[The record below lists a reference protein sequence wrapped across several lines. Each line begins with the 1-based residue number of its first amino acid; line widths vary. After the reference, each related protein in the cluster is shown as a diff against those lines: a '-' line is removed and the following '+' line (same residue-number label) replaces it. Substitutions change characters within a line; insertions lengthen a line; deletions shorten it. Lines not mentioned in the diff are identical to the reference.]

1 MLLRRA
7 ASGSTRAASSWSNY
21 PWTAAA
27 VGAVASAALFF
38 LLPALA
44 PGLLSGASDELLL
57 GLVTG
62 IVVGVAVR
70 FDARVAPIVGLGAF
84 VGVTLR
90 FLVVEAGPPVVA
102 AIAVVI
108 AVEMALL
115 IVSLQRLD
123 AWRLAS
129 PQDVLVLVALA
140 VIAGLVA
147 SCLVAILL
155 RWGDPSIDEFFHI
168 VRTWATDDVF
178 GLLCIAP
185 VFMTARIPRIR
196 SWRSVVEYGL
206 VLLFTVEICV
216 FMFRV
221 VTPGNA
227 GLLGWPYLV
236 LIGPLWIAVRFGVV
250 AVAPITAV
258 VSWFAVVSTVDGYG
272 AFSQAAPEARD
283 RLVAVQLFCIVLAIT
298 LLLLGV
304 LRDARARSMGELRES
319 ARLLREVVDGADALV
334 FAKAYDEPNRGKS
347 RYVLVNEAWARYR
360 GLTLAEAL
368 GQSDPDVFENEEAA
382 RYASEDRQVIERDE
396 RITFEHETRSASGES
411 RHLSISKFPLRH
423 EDGSIWGVGGIASDT
438 TDLLHAFERE
448 RRQGDLLKAVFEQ
461 SPTPALRV
469 SMADSGEITVLAAN
483 AAMLALLN
491 MVDADLAH
499 FDFAARLLS
508 DDAPAA
514 MGLLRLAQQAGWR
527 SKRAVVRQREVRLV
541 ALDGAVIWTRMSA
554 AAIGSSLEGGASEVV
569 IQFEDFTARRR
580 AEEALS
586 DQALRDEVT
595 TLPNRRA
602 LHDRLEAALARSR
615 ADGGM
620 VAALFCDLDRFKDVN
635 DTQGHQAG
643 DLLLVEVA
651 RRLQAALRP
660 EDTVARLGGDEFV
673 ALAEGLTDA
682 GSAIQLAMRLL
693 DRVAMPWT
701 QGEQTYR
708 PSISIGVAVVDDPS
722 VTADE
727 VLRRADLAMYRAK
740 DNGRG
745 RIEVYEKSVD
755 DSYQHAVAL
764 QHDLRR
770 AIDSGD
776 LVLHYQPIV
785 LLSDATVV
793 GAEALVRLRGR
804 DGSLLAPS
812 WFVPQAESTGLILPM
827 GAWVVRQAIGQIRA
841 WTLAGHDLSV
851 SVNVSASQL
860 RDEGFADFVL
870 AQIDAAG
877 LDPRRLAV
885 EVTETALINEPG
897 RSARELTALSR
908 EGVGIYLDDFG
919 TGYSSLSWLTQFP
932 VNVVKID
939 RSFTDELGVDERK
952 TAIVSALIQ
961 VSHELGFSV
970 VAEGVETVD
979 QAGRL
984 VELGCDRA
992 QGFLYGHPV
1001 AVDTFV
1007 WT

>member
-1 MLLRRA
+1 MLLRRTA
-7 ASGSTRAASSWSNY
+7 PGSTRASPFWSGY
-21 PWTAAA
+21 PWLAASL
-27 VGAVASAALFF
+27 GGLASAAMFF

-44 PGLLSGASDELLL
+44 PRLLSGASDELLL
-57 GLVTG
+57 GVVTG
-62 IVVGVAVR
+62 IVVGLAVR
-70 FDARVAPIVGLGAF
+70 FDGQIAPWVGTGAF
-84 VGVTLR
+84 LGVTLR
-90 FLVVEAGPPVVA
+90 FLVVEGGPPVVA
-102 AIAVVI
+102 AVAVVI
-108 AVEMALL
+108 GVEVALL

-129 PQDVLVLVALA
+129 PQDVLVLVAVA

-147 SCLVAILL
+147 ASVVGMLL
-155 RWGDPSIDEFFHI
+155 RWGDPSIDEFFHV
-168 VRTWATDDVF
+168 VRSWATDDVF

-185 VFMTARIPRIR
+185 LFMTARFPR
-196 SWRSVVEYGL
+196 SWAWRSVTEYGI
-206 VLLFTVEICV
+206 VVVFTAEICV
-216 FMFRV
+216 YMFRI
-221 VTPGNA
+221 VTPGDQ

-236 LIGPLWIAVRFGVV
+236 LLGPLWIAVRFGVA
-250 AVAPITAV
+250 AVAPITAAV
-258 VSWFAVVSTVDGYG
+258 AWFATVSTVDGVG

-304 LRDARARSMGELRES
+304 MRDSRVRSMADLRES
-319 ARLLREVVDGADALV
+319 ARLLREVVDGAEALV
-334 FAKAYDEPNRGKS
+334 FAKAYDEPDRSDG
-347 RYVLVNEAWARYR
+347 RYVLVNEAWREQR
-360 GLTLAEAL
+360 GLATDEAL
-368 GQSDPDVFENEEAA
+368 GRFDSEVFDDHQAA
-382 RYASEDRQVIERDE
+382 LFVSEDRQVIDRDE
-396 RITFEHETRSASGES
+396 RVTFEHQTQSVSGEN
-411 RHLSISKFPLRH
+411 RFLSVSKFPLRH
-423 EDGSIWGVGGIASDT
+423 EDGSIWGVGGIATDT
-438 TDLLHAFERE
+438 TDLLDAFDRE

-461 SPTPALRV
+461 SPTPAMRV
-469 SMADSGEITVLAAN
+469 SLADDGEITVLAVN
-483 AAMLALLN
+483 AAMLGVLG
-491 MVDADLAH
+491 VTDPDPSH
-499 FDFAARLLS
+499 FDFRSRLMS
-508 DDAPAA
+508 DDAPTAL
-514 MGLLRLAQQAGWR
+514 GLLQLAQQSGWR

-541 ALDGAVIWTRMSA
+541 DTNGVVVWTRMSA
-554 AAIGSSLEGGASEVV
+554 AAIGSPSHGGTPEVV

-615 ADGGM
+615 AGGGM

-651 RRLQAALRP
+651 RRLQVALRP

-673 ALAEGLTDA
+673 ALAEGLSDA

-755 DSYQHAVAL
+755 DSYQHTVAL

-770 AIDSGD
+770 AIDAGD

-785 LLSDATVV
+785 LLSDASVV

-804 DGSLLAPS
+804 DGTLLAPS
-812 WFVPQAESTGLILPM
+812 WFVPQAESSGLILPM

-841 WTLAGHDLSV
+841 WTLAGHDLTV
-851 SVNVSASQL
+851 SVNVSPAQL

-870 AQIDAAG
+870 AQVDAAG

-970 VAEGVETVD
+970 VAEGVETAH
-979 QAGRL
+979 QADRL
-984 VELGCDRA
+984 IELGCDRA

-1001 AVDTFV
+1001 PVDAFA
-1007 WT
+1007 WA